1 MMNRHPSDID
11 THAGQA
17 VYSPFTLKLY
27 DTVVLGL
34 SNSFIWKCPTPH
46 ILSLYNHHVS
56 RNHLDVGVGSGWFLD
71 HCRFPG
77 PDPRVG
83 LMDLNASCLAATAQR
98 VARYRPQ
105 QYQADVMRPVTIK
118 TELFASMGL
127 SYLLHCLPGRMEE
140 KAVVFDNLIPLL
152 EPRGT
157 IFGATLLSEGVNRS
171 PSARALMRFYNGKGI
186 FSNENDSAQVLKA
199 ALEQR
204 FQQVTFEIIGC
215 AALFAAKQVR
225 PASDMPL

>member
-1 MMNRHPSDID
+1 MTNGLPSNSD

-34 SNSFIWKCPTPH
+34 SNSFIWKCPTSR
-46 ILSLYNHHVS
+46 ILDLYDRHVS
-56 RNHLDVGVGSGWFLD
+56 ANHLDVGVGSGWFLD
-71 HCRFPG
+71 HCRFPNTT
-77 PDPRVG
+77 PRVG
-83 LMDLNASCLAATAQR
+83 LMDLNVSCLAATAQR
-98 VARYRPQ
+98 VARYRPE
-105 QYQADVMRPVTIK
+105 QYQADVMAPLTIK
-118 TELFASMGL
+118 TELFSSMGL

-140 KAVVFDNLIPLL
+140 KGVVFDNLIPLL
-152 EPRGT
+152 KPEGT

-186 FSNENDSAQVLKA
+186 FSNANDSVQALKA

-204 FQQVTFEIIGC
+204 FRHVELEIIGC
-215 AALFAAKQVR
+215 AALFAA
-225 PASDMPL
+225 S